1 MNKVSTNQKSLKIK
15 NNLEKIEVKKFY
27 FSGGYFVHKIVK
39 LLPTALLPTTT
50 VIFFVH
56 LPQVGFSE
64 KKTKGTDFLP
74 WSPFPLVKNT
84 GMEIIFLKNVSKIP
98 NIFFKEVGPQKY

>member
-1 MNKVSTNQKSLKIK
+1 MNEVSTHQNSQKIK

-50 VIFFVH
+50 VIFLYICH
-56 LPQVGFSE
+56 KL
-64 KKTKGTDFLP
+64 D
-74 WSPFPLVKNT
+74 LVKRKRKGQIFCLCHVFLSEEHGNCIFKKCFKNT
-84 GMEIIFLKNVSKIP
+84 QYFLKRW
-98 NIFFKEVGPQKY
+98 GPRNNT